1 MLQVTSLPKSVEK
14 HLLKRAS
21 NSQIDF
27 FFPVLRSLELGR
39 FPLHAVHAQSSSA
52 ESKPSKPLVKSAATP
67 VIGEAMTGCSPRRR
81 WSCRT
86 EGELPRRVGGKGTI
100 SPPGVLCMQVIP
112 FVWQQTNT
120 KWVLDT
126 QGIFWCPGKQPLC
139 PSCYPAWVS
148 CSISYFLFVCVL
160 PLGCSCPSSAQLLQ
174 APGLAGKVKPY
185 RGNKRRTVPAIHGA
199 VLFLEKYRFPFNN
212 RIYVSD
218 ILNLRK
224 YHFLS
229 FIAYPLYPWI

>member
-112 FVWQQTNT
+112 FV
-120 KWVLDT
+120 
-126 QGIFWCPGKQPLC
+126 
-139 PSCYPAWVS
+139 
-148 CSISYFLFVCVL
+148 
-160 PLGCSCPSSAQLLQ
+160 
-174 APGLAGKVKPY
+174 
-185 RGNKRRTVPAIHGA
+185 
-199 VLFLEKYRFPFNN
+199 
-212 RIYVSD
+212 
-218 ILNLRK
+218 
-224 YHFLS
+224 
-229 FIAYPLYPWI
+229 